1 MPAAAHKVDPLWQEH
16 LDFLFPRAAMLRPDQ
31 VAKACGFDLVTV
43 RRLFERG
50 EDEKAPRLMGIA
62 FNAAGGE
69 RDTRRILRDS
79 ALLLY
84 AQRANYTPD
93 EFLARIAEV
102 LANRSPHELL
112 RVQGRITD
120 LIRAKTS

>member
-1 MPAAAHKVDPLWQEH
+1 MPARPTVDPLWQTH
-16 LDFLFPRAAMLRPDQ
+16 LDYLFPRAPMLRPDQ
-31 VAKACGFDLVTV
+31 IASAIGVDLVTV
-43 RRLFERG
+43 RRLFERT
-50 EDEKAPRLMGIA
+50 DDDKAPKLMGISI
-62 FNAAGGE
+62 NAAGDK

-93 EFLARIAEV
+93 EFLARIVEV
-102 LANRSPHELL
+102 LGNRSPHELL
-112 RVQGRITD
+112 RLQARIAE